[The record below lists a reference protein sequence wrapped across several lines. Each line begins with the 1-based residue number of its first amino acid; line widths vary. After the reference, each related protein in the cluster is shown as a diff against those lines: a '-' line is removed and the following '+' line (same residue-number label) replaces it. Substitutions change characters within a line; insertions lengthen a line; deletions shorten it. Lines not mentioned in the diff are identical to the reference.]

1 MSHDQVVWQELNL
14 NSSTIQDVNENLSN
28 LNLRGQIE
36 FENDQS
42 PLVAAV
48 EANRKDLLTLMIE
61 EFGLNVN
68 STVKNGG
75 DRWCALAAAIVKQD
89 KEMVQFLVNDME
101 ADVNILIH
109 LRRSYLKFEP
119 HDNCNFDLNK
129 EKPFS
134 YWPLLP
140 VFWSIMKSRQN
151 REY

>member
-14 NSSTIQDVNENLSN
+14 NSSTIQDVSEHLSN

-101 ADVNILIH
+101 ADVNILKYSSTDNG
-109 LRRSYLKFEP
+109 LKLQTYLDP
-119 HDNCNFDLNK
+119 NSTC
-129 EKPFS
+129 S
-134 YWPLLP
+134 LLH
-140 VFWSIMKSRQN
+140 WTIDYEIR
-151 REY
+151 